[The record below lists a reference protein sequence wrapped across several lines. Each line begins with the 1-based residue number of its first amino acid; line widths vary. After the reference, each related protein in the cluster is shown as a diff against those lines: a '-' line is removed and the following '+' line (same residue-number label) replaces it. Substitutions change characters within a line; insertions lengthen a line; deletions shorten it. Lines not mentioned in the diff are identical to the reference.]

1 MTAFS
6 RLTCAVTLLGIA
18 AWVYAAPPQVIGNR
32 PVKLEVPIS
41 GNEAPTA
48 QKASRQPTLPA
59 PATTAQSGNRKS
71 LVAVLPAETGQ
82 ANKAASPAEP
92 RTPAGE
98 LKYARE
104 QLQKCTTISAKVVEK
119 IEVLEKSYKA
129 EGRYLQTALK
139 PNDWHMRLELQV
151 KIGRSEGTLMEIC
164 DGEVLW
170 TRLEVDQSGKQDKKA
185 PKDQMLTRRNIS
197 EIMSAAR
204 KLGDEKTEKDL
215 IVALGLG
222 GLPALIAAIE
232 QDMTFDTTTEG
243 TLRDRPVSVV
253 HGSWL
258 DAVAQKLRGG
268 QQQPGQGAPHPSL
281 LPAFVPDAVRI
292 YVDRETGFPH
302 RIMYLKKLAGR
313 GDVDKPIL
321 KPMVTLD
328 FIDVVL
334 NQPINQQDFDYQ
346 APEGVTP
353 IEQTKLFVDR
363 LTPPDTK
370 GPPGGPKPPGA
381 P

>member
-1 MTAFS
+1 
-6 RLTCAVTLLGIA
+6 
-18 AWVYAAPPQVIGNR
+18 VIGNR
-32 PVKLEVPIS
+32 PVNLEVPIS
-41 GNEAPTA
+41 GGQSPTA
-48 QKASRQPTLPA
+48 QKASRQPAQPA
-59 PATTAQSGNRKS
+59 PAATSPDGNRRT
-71 LVAVLPAETGQ
+71 VAAVLQDEAGQ
-82 ANKAASPAEP
+82 AKKAAGPSEP
-92 RTPAGE
+92 RTPAAE

-119 IEVLEKSYKA
+119 IEVLEKSYRA

-222 GLPALIAAIE
+222 GIPALIAAIE

-253 HGSWL
+253 HGSWTTEFE
-258 DAVAQKLRGG
+258 QKLRGG
-268 QQQPGQGAPHPSL
+268 QQQQQAQGAPPPSL

-313 GDVDKPIL
+313 GEVDRPIL

-334 NQPINQQDFDYQ
+334 NQPINQQEFDYQ

-353 IEQTKLFVDR
+353 IEQTRAFVDR
-363 LTPPDTK
+363 LPPPDTK